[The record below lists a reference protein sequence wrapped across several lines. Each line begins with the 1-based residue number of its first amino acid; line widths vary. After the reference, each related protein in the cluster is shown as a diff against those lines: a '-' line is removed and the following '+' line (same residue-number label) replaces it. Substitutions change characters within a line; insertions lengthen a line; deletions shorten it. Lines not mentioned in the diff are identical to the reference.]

1 MSAIYVKIYVYT
13 IKAKYYCICM
23 MFYLVNIVNNYSQ
36 CVCDCLD
43 DCVTDVMLHDGY
55 SHNANS
61 MMNAAMCLWDVIK
74 IK

>member
-1 MSAIYVKIYVYT
+1 
-13 IKAKYYCICM
+13 M

-36 CVCDCLD
+36 WVCDCLD
-43 DCVTDVMLHDGY
+43 DCVTDVMLHDEY

-61 MMNAAMCLWDVIK
+61 MMNAAMCVWNVIK